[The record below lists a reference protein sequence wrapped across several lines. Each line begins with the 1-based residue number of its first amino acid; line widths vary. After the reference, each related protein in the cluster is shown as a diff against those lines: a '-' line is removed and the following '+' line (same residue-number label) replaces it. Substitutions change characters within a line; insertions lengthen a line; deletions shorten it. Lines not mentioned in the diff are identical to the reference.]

1 MAGIY
6 VHIPYCKRKCV
17 YCDFYSTPAMGDVEA
32 YIDCVARECA
42 ARREAV
48 IGSERVGTLYVGG
61 GTPSLLSSGQMHR
74 LLDGLRRSADLSG
87 VEELTVEVN
96 PDDVTDELM
105 SCFASEGV
113 NRVSMGVQSFVDSEL
128 EFMGRR
134 HNAAEA
140 LEALAAMRRAG
151 IDNVSIDL
159 IYGVPGQTMQSWQR
173 SVEQAIATGAQHI
186 SAYSLSYEPGTRLWV
201 MRRQGK
207 VKETDDETCVAMYSH
222 LAGALK
228 AAGYEHYEISNFAKP
243 GFRSRHN
250 SAYWNFTPYL
260 GLGAA
265 AHSYDGT
272 SRSYNPSSIK
282 QYVAAVSERGTAAV
296 AEQLQQWEH
305 YDEEVMLRLRTSDG
319 LDASRLERKFGAEAA
334 RQFRHKAQRHIAQGL
349 LQCQA
354 DTYSLTESGIMM
366 ADAVIRDLMW
376 DQD

>member
-6 VHIPYCKRKCV
+6 VHVPYCKRKCV

-32 YIDCVARECA
+32 YIDCVVRECA
-42 ARREAV
+42 ARRKAV
-48 IGSERVGTLYVGG
+48 LGTERVNTLYVGG
-61 GTPSLLSSGQMHR
+61 GTPSLLSPGQMHR
-74 LLDGLRRSADLSG
+74 LLDGLRRCTDLSG

-105 SCFASEGV
+105 SYFASEGV

-151 IDNVSIDL
+151 IRNVSIDL
-159 IYGVPGQTMQSWQR
+159 IYGVPGQTMQSWQH

-201 MRRQGK
+201 MRRQGR
-207 VKETDDETCVAMYSH
+207 VSETDDEVCVAMYCH
-222 LAGALK
+222 LASALK

-282 QYVAAVSERGTAAV
+282 QYLAAVSERDTAAV
-296 AEQLQQWEH
+296 AEQLQQWER
-305 YDEEVMLRLRTSDG
+305 YDEEVMLRLRTADG

-334 RQFRHKAQRHIAQGL
+334 RQFRKKAQRHIAQGL
-349 LQCQA
+349 LQCH
-354 DTYSLTESGIMM
+354 DGTYSLTESGVMM

-376 DQD
+376 D

>member
-32 YIDCVARECA
+32 YVDCVARECA
-42 ARREAV
+42 ARQAAV
-48 IGSERVGTLYVGG
+48 LGGERVSTLYVGG
-61 GTPSLLSSGQMHR
+61 GTPSLLTPGQMHR

-105 SCFASEGV
+105 ECFAREGV

-140 LEALAAMRRAG
+140 LEAIATMRRAG
-151 IDNVSIDL
+151 IGNVSIDL
-159 IYGVPGQTMQSWQR
+159 IYGVPGQTMQSWR
-173 SVEQAIATGAQHI
+173 HSVEQAIATGAQHI

-201 MRRQGK
+201 MRQQGK
-207 VKETDDETCVAMYSH
+207 VAETDDEVCVAMYGH
-222 LAGALK
+222 LASALK
-228 AAGYEHYEISNFAKP
+228 AAGYEHYEISNFARP

-250 SAYWNFTPYL
+250 SAYWDFTPYL

-265 AHSYDGT
+265 AHSYDGHA
-272 SRSYNPSSIK
+272 RSYNPSSIR
-282 QYVAAVSERGTAAV
+282 QYVAAINERGSAAV
-296 AEQLQQWEH
+296 TEQLNDQER
-305 YDEEVMLRLRTSDG
+305 YDEEVMLRLRTADG
-319 LDASRLERKFGAEAA
+319 LDARLLESKFGAEAA
-334 RQFRHKAQRHIAQGL
+334 RQFRQKARRHIAQGL
-349 LQCQA
+349 LQCHG
-354 DTYSLTESGIMM
+354 DSYCLTGDGVMM

-376 DQD
+376 D

>member
-17 YCDFYSTPAMGDVEA
+17 YCDFYSTPAMGDVEE
-32 YIDCVARECA
+32 YVGCVVRECA

-48 IGSERVGTLYVGG
+48 LGNERVSTLYVGG
-61 GTPSLLSSGQMHR
+61 GTPSLLSTGQMHR
-74 LLDGLRRSADLSG
+74 LLDGLRSCADLSG

-96 PDDVTDELM
+96 PDDVTSELM
-105 SCFASEGV
+105 DCFASEGV

-140 LEALAAMRRAG
+140 IEAIGTMRRAG
-151 IDNVSIDL
+151 IANVSIDL
-159 IYGVPGQTMQSWQR
+159 IYGVPGQTMESWR
-173 SVEQAIATGAQHI
+173 HSVEQAIATGAQHI

-201 MRRQGK
+201 MRQQGK
-207 VKETDDETCVAMYSH
+207 VRETDDEECVAMYGH
-222 LAGALK
+222 LASALK

-250 SAYWNFTPYL
+250 SAYWDFTPYL

-265 AHSYDGT
+265 AHSYDGA
-272 SRSYNPSSIK
+272 SRSYNPSSIR
-282 QYVAAVSERGTAAV
+282 QYVAAVNECGTAA
-296 AEQLQQWEH
+296 ASEQLQLWER
-305 YDEEVMLRLRTSDG
+305 YDEEVMLRLRTADG
-319 LDASRLERKFGAEAA
+319 LDARLLECKYVAEAA
-334 RQFRHKAQRHIAQGL
+334 RQFRRQAQRHIAQGL
-349 LQCQA
+349 LRCRDGA
-354 DTYSLTESGIMM
+354 YCLTDDGVMM

-376 DQD
+376 D

>member
-1 MAGIY
+1 MA
-6 VHIPYCKRKCV
+6 
-17 YCDFYSTPAMGDVEA
+17 E
-32 YIDCVARECA
+32 
-42 ARREAV
+42 
-48 IGSERVGTLYVGG
+48 
-61 GTPSLLSSGQMHR
+61 
-74 LLDGLRRSADLSG
+74 
-87 VEELTVEVN
+87 
-96 PDDVTDELM
+96 
-105 SCFASEGV
+105 
-113 NRVSMGVQSFVDSEL
+113 
-128 EFMGRR
+128 
-134 HNAAEA
+134 
-140 LEALAAMRRAG
+140 
-151 IDNVSIDL
+151 
-159 IYGVPGQTMQSWQR
+159 
-173 SVEQAIATGAQHI
+173 
-186 SAYSLSYEPGTRLWV
+186 
-201 MRRQGK
+201 
-207 VKETDDETCVAMYSH
+207 
-222 LAGALK
+222 
-228 AAGYEHYEISNFAKP
+228 P

>member
-32 YIDCVARECA
+32 YVGCVARECA

-48 IGSERVGTLYVGG
+48 LGSERVNTLYVGG
-61 GTPSLLSSGQMHR
+61 GTPSLLTPGQMHR
-74 LLDGLRRSADLSG
+74 LLDGLRRCTDLSG

-96 PDDVTDELM
+96 PDDVTAELM
-105 SCFASEGV
+105 DCFAGEGV

-140 LEALAAMRRAG
+140 LEAIATMRRAG
-151 IDNVSIDL
+151 IGNVSLDL
-159 IYGVPGQTMQSWQR
+159 IYGVPGQTMQSWR
-173 SVEQAIATGAQHI
+173 HSVEQAIATGAQHI

-201 MRRQGK
+201 MRQQGK
-207 VKETDDETCVAMYSH
+207 IRETDDEVCVDMYRF
-222 LAGALK
+222 LARALRE
-228 AAGYEHYEISNFAKP
+228 AGYEHYEISNFARP

-265 AHSYDGT
+265 AHSYDGHA
-272 SRSYNPSSIK
+272 RSYNPSSIR
-282 QYVAAVSERGTAAV
+282 QYVAAVIERGTAAV
-296 AEQLQQWEH
+296 AEQLHDWER
-305 YDEEVMLRLRTSDG
+305 YDEEVMLRLRTADG
-319 LDASRLERKFGAEAA
+319 LDARLLESKFGADAA
-334 RQFRHKAQRHIAQGL
+334 RQFSQKARRHIAQGL
-349 LQCQA
+349 LQRHG
-354 DTYSLTESGIMM
+354 DTYSLTDSGVMM

-376 DQD
+376 D